1 MLVRD
6 QSGVDGEMMR
16 SASIG
21 VEVPM
26 RMSSRNL
33 VMALTVLSTICYGPV
48 LAQNNSPRDVPPRPR
63 LWAPYCVPSDLD
75 TFYQFSNEADAQ
87 QVAIT
92 FRNISSHTCTLQ
104 SGEGV
109 AFGGHGHSI
118 WTKECRNCEP
128 DGTVKKVPSLEIG
141 SGESGKMI
149 VRWRTQASAG
159 ETCQQVGGMN
169 GTAWSIW
176 AISLLRDVCAVVYED
191 SYLPA
196 PDNVQGQNLTNPSG
210 SIETPVNIE
219 LTASDE
225 TFYTMDSLT
234 LHVKIEDHDG
244 GLQLKNDSCPLLFVR
259 MRGADGA
266 TTLEEPFGTCR
277 ATPLA
282 NQPGRLISLDLE
294 TQSWGAL
301 MAPMDHSVQ
310 AFAVLGSPH
319 ARNVEMVA
327 SNVVHLKTLDPNTIP
342 QTWSPESKGVAMSLS
357 FDKATYPIGHDIPL
371 RMAVENF
378 SADADII
385 SGELPCSAGFKFELR
400 DSAGQ
405 LLTPSGGGFCTGHG
419 AYAKYPKGTVVPVR
433 GFTLRGLGLLP
444 SEPGK
449 YTLVATWE
457 AQIANPD
464 GPAEAPYWVR
474 DGQPSPFKPY
484 AIVRSYPVTFNIE
497 TER

>member
-1 MLVRD
+1 
-6 QSGVDGEMMR
+6 
-16 SASIG
+16 
-21 VEVPM
+21 
-26 RMSSRNL
+26 
-33 VMALTVLSTICYGPV
+33 
-48 LAQNNSPRDVPPRPR
+48 
-63 LWAPYCVPSDLD
+63 
-75 TFYQFSNEADAQ
+75 
-87 QVAIT
+87 
-92 FRNISSHTCTLQ
+92 
-104 SGEGV
+104 
-109 AFGGHGHSI
+109 
-118 WTKECRNCEP
+118 
-128 DGTVKKVPSLEIG
+128 
-141 SGESGKMI
+141 
-149 VRWRTQASAG
+149 
-159 ETCQQVGGMN
+159 
-169 GTAWSIW
+169 
-176 AISLLRDVCAVVYED
+176 
-191 SYLPA
+191 
-196 PDNVQGQNLTNPSG
+196 
-210 SIETPVNIE
+210 
-219 LTASDE
+219 
-225 TFYTMDSLT
+225 
-234 LHVKIEDHDG
+234 
-244 GLQLKNDSCPLLFVR
+244 
-259 MRGADGA
+259 
-266 TTLEEPFGTCR
+266 
-277 ATPLA
+277 
-282 NQPGRLISLDLE
+282 
-294 TQSWGAL
+294 
-301 MAPMDHSVQ
+301 
-310 AFAVLGSPH
+310 
-319 ARNVEMVA
+319 MVA